1 MQFNADEIVDGMEGI
16 AYLTDTEGTIFAI
29 GRRHWNRFAS
39 DNGGSELID
48 GNGVIG
54 HSLFDF
60 IAGNDVRD
68 SYRRFLVAIV
78 GGRASRARLF
88 SRCDS
93 PSVERELMIT
103 VTPLYNKDTI
113 EGVLWQSS
121 TIGETM
127 RPRLDLFDFA
137 GHRRL
142 AGGGGGEAWPILSLC
157 SYCQDV
163 RFPAGS
169 NDADGVWIAAE
180 DYYRRGGSSRVRI
193 SHGLCLA
200 CFEDANMA
208 LTA

>member
-1 MQFNADEIVDGMEGI
+1 MHFNADEIVDSIEGI
-16 AYLTDTEGTIFAI
+16 TYLTDTQGMIFTI
-29 GRRHWNRFAS
+29 GRRHWNRFAA
-39 DNGGSELID
+39 DNDGSALID
-48 GNGVIG
+48 GNGIIG

-60 IAGNDVRD
+60 ISGDDVRD
-68 SYRRFLVAIV
+68 SYRRFLAAIV

-93 PSVERELMIT
+93 PAVERELMIT
-103 VTPLYNKDTI
+103 ITPLYNGQAI
-113 EGVLWQSS
+113 EGLLWQSS

-137 GHRRL
+137 GQRRL
-142 AGGGGGEAWPILSLC
+142 AGGGSEAWPILTLC

-169 NDADGVWIAAE
+169 SDADGVWIAAE
-180 DYYRRGGSSRVRI
+180 DYYSRGGNSRVRI
-193 SHGLCLA
+193 SHGLCPA
-200 CFEDANMA
+200 CFQDADLA